1 MEYVTIIA
9 MLALVEFMAFGG
21 AVGQAR
27 GKTGVAAPAVTGDE
41 TFERFFRVHQNTLEQ
56 LIVFI
61 PALYAFGYYVHALT
75 AVAIGLIFLIGR
87 AIYFRAYTA
96 DPATRGMGMML
107 SFIPNVILTL
117 GAIVGALMQALG

>member
-9 MLALVEFMAFGG
+9 MLALVEFMVFGA

-27 GKTGVAAPAVTGDE
+27 GKTGVTAPAVTGNE
-41 TFERFFRVHQNTLEQ
+41 TFERYYRVHQNTLEQ

-61 PALYAFGYYVHALT
+61 PSLYAFGFYVNELA

-87 AIYFRAYTA
+87 AVYFRAYIA
-96 DPATRGMGMML
+96 DPASRGMGFML
-107 SFIPNVILTL
+107 SFVPNVILVL
-117 GAIVGALMQALG
+117 GAIVGGLAHIL